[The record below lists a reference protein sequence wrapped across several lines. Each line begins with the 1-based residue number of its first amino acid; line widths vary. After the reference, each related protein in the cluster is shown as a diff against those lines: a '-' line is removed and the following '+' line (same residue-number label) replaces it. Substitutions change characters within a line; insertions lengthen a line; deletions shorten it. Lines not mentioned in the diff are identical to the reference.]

1 MIAGAV
7 AAEVEAARG
16 EFDDDVLCEEAAAPR
31 LMIYFFLTLVL
42 TNNYILLL
50 CGLMNVSSQS
60 LVDFSLSS
68 LSLWKNSL
76 VQKHKFFRHHKN
88 KSSSPIIVDNM
99 SAIAQSAISFG
110 TFPPS
115 YPTFRERQRQKRV
128 CLSRVL
134 VRRPSLSSLSF
145 VLLFLFLL
153 VFVVGSVGDEERRG
167 EM

>member
-42 TNNYILLL
+42 TNNYIIIVRVDE
-50 CGLMNVSSQS
+50 CEFKVSLTS
-60 LVDFSLSS
+60 LFIS
-68 LSLWKNSL
+68 LSLGKILSSKTFFYQKSPKKQETQ
-76 VQKHKFFRHHKN
+76 VQVFRHHKN

-115 YPTFRERQRQKRV
+115 YPTFARDRDRNV
-128 CLSRVL
+128 SVSP
-134 VRRPSLSSLSF
+134 VSSF
-145 VLLFLFLL
+145 VVLL
-153 VFVVGSVGDEERRG
+153 
-167 EM
+167 